1 VESQVRIGALLQGL
15 QQLGWSIGTNLRVDY
30 RWAGPN
36 PDVIRKHATEL
47 VAIAPDV
54 IVAHGISTLGPLLDA
69 TRTIPLV
76 FPIASDPVGGG
87 VVEGLAHPG
96 GNATGFS
103 VNEYGLGGKWL
114 ELLKE
119 IAPSVTRAAILRDPR
134 LASGTGQFGAMQSV
148 APSLGVELHP
158 INVKEPKEIER
169 AVVAFARDPNRGLMC
184 RMGREAR
191 FTAI

>member
-103 VNEYGLGGKWL
+103 VNE
-114 ELLKE
+114 
-119 IAPSVTRAAILRDPR
+119 
-134 LASGTGQFGAMQSV
+134 
-148 APSLGVELHP
+148 
-158 INVKEPKEIER
+158 
-169 AVVAFARDPNRGLMC
+169 
-184 RMGREAR
+184 
-191 FTAI
+191 